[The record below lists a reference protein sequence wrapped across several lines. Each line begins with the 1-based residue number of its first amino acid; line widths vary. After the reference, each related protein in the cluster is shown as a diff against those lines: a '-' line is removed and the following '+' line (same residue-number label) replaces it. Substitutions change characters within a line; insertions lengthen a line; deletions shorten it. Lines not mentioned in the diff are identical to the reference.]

1 MEQLNEK
8 YVGKYYGS
16 DKIDSI
22 RVIEDVTPLG
32 SAIFEIVLSSNG
44 RKVIIPE
51 KGLVATVTDEQK
63 DFNHLRDSRVNLM
76 TKEILDLI
84 NEYDLPISQVSYL
97 AAVVTAEVGGRFSR
111 AMNYFWTGNDKL
123 FVPGFDH
130 ENDVSVLMATNFV
143 KNIPKE

>member
-1 MEQLNEK
+1 MNPLEEK

-22 RVIEDVTPLG
+22 RLLEEVTPLG

-51 KGLVATVTDEQK
+51 KGLVATVTDTAK

-76 TKEILDLI
+76 TKEILDII
-84 NEYDLPISQVSYL
+84 NEYDLPIPQVGYL
-97 AAVVTAEVGGRFSR
+97 ASVVTAEVGGRFSR

-130 ENDVSVLMATNFV
+130 ENDVSVLMVTTSVN
-143 KNIPKE
+143 NIPE